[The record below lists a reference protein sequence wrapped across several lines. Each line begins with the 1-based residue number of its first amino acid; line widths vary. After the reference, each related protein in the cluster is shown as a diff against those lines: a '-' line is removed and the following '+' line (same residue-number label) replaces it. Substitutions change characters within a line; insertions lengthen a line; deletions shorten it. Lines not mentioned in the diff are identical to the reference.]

1 MNKPTKPFAGFSR
14 RQLLQGAA
22 GAVAAAAVGLPGV
35 ARAADDKPWLTK
47 PAATRGRIR
56 QSVCAWCF
64 TKFMPLDTLARHAA
78 AMGLKSIELVTPKD
92 WPTLKKYGLVCALTS
107 THSFV

>member
-1 MNKPTKPFAGFSR
+1 MSKPTRLSIGLSR
-14 RQLLQGAA
+14 RELLQGTA
-22 GAVAAAAVGLPGV
+22 GAMAAAVGLPGLV
-35 ARAADDKPWLTK
+35 RAADDKPWLTQ

-64 TKFMPLDTLARHAA
+64 TKSMPLETLARHAA
-78 AMGLKSIELVTPKD
+78 AMGVKSIELVEPKE

-107 THSFV
+107 SHGFVD